1 MVTTWYY
8 SLHKV
13 QGVQGNCASNTTV
26 LSGDITYTLYR
37 RHIRTLS
44 QVHLRRLRQIIWIW
58 IWKDHIPNVEV
69 LSRANMSSIEA
80 TPMASQLGWTG
91 HITRMNDTGL
101 KTGLPKSVFYGEL
114 TKGWTNAAIQRC
126 SQKTPEGYTHRC
138 RHLGDF
144 CTRSTTVESGHS
156 QGKKPY

>member
-1 MVTTWYY
+1 MVTTWYF

-13 QGVQGNCASNTTV
+13 QGVQGNCVSNNTV

-44 QVHLRRLRQIIWIW
+44 QVHLRRLQQIIW

-80 TPMASQLGWTG
+80 TLMASQLGWTG
-91 HITRMNDTGL
+91 HITRMNDTRL
-101 KTGLPKSVFYGEL
+101 SQAVFYGEL

-144 CTRSTTVESGHS
+144 CTKLTTVESGHS
-156 QGKKPY
+156 RGKKPY